1 MSIQGNDV
9 ISPNIIYKQYSQV
22 APKYKYVR
30 INLSNLQTSTV
41 ALSATTSTELQ
52 FKLPSNTV
60 MNLSKSVLSASLVV
74 PAQGAGIVSAMV
86 ADCYPFGGAVSFET
100 GNGLQILNL
109 PYSSKFS
116 KIVGKT
122 SIKDDELITRDK
134 SSFCYPCNSLING
147 LVPKTNDGSDDAA
160 VVPYL
165 EPKYHRISGDD
176 ESQTVLMQYALGD
189 LRHTAFATDKDL
201 YFEQNDMY
209 VKLTL
214 NGYNDW
220 LFQDTTATNTI
231 AALSTALGA
240 SAFTSVY
247 LYIAVEQNPTV
258 IDEVV
263 SQFNESGIKLLIDYP
278 LTTRLTASSTT
289 QNVVIPYVPSN
300 GKTLRKV
307 FHTLWNSTETLS
319 TALDCDNTAHTRVVS
334 YNTYLDSTK
343 LQDDLVATATNDAWR
358 LNMDI
363 CKKSAVLNKAVYDRN
378 FFHCD
383 SFENEDMNKDNK
395 LLPRENVVA
404 GLPMDKG
411 LQYQYTATTEDTSL
425 VHLNFAIFTREVLIN
440 RNGVQFT

>member
-1 MSIQGNDV
+1 MSIRGTDV
-9 ISPNIIYKQYSQV
+9 VSPSVIYKQYSQL

-165 EPKYHRISGDD
+165 EPKYHRISDD
-176 ESQTVLMQYALGD
+176 SKSNTILMQYALGD

-201 YFEQNDMY
+201 YFGQNDMY

-220 LFQDTTATNTI
+220 IFQDDYSGAPVYATLGN
-231 AALSTALGA
+231 ALTNL
-240 SAFTSVY
+240 TSVY
-247 LYIAVEQNPTV
+247 LYIAVEQNPTI
-258 IDEVV
+258 IDQVV
-263 SQFNESGIKLLIDYP
+263 GHFNGNGIKLLIDYP
-278 LTTRLTASSTT
+278 ITTRLTASSST
-289 QNVVIPYVPSN
+289 QNVVIPYVPSY

-319 TALDCDNTAHTRVVS
+319 TALDCDNTAHTRVIS

-343 LQDDLVATATNDAWR
+343 LQDDLVVTATNDAWR